1 VAQSDVIDPLLNISK
16 VMSSL
21 RAMAEPRGISQS
33 SQSVTR
39 DDDRPSD
46 KLSSAE
52 QNRLKESATIIG
64 KVLKIGAFKEGPE
77 AQRLGDLTPSQAQAI
92 KTAPAAVRD
101 KLQPAKKDNFL
112 GDLLSSLLGLL
123 GLASLSSVIGKIKNW
138 LLDKLSKFIIAPM
151 KKLFSWVGKQLW
163 GAVKWMGEKL
173 WGALKWA
180 GGKIWSGVK
189 WLGTKISGWA
199 GKLTDK
205 IKNSGFFKGFMSK
218 VQSAKDGLKVIWDD
232 AINAVKGYIDD
243 IAKYITSIKS
253 AALTAL
259 EKIPGYNLV
268 KKGVSMVGSGATAV
282 GKAVGRGA
290 AAVGKGAAAIGG
302 EAVEELGNIIK
313 AGKQKIGSYV
323 GGLFKGGAGKL
334 GSFFKSI
341 PILSGIIEGLFT
353 SYDIMNLKKDYATG
367 KINLDEL
374 RFKAGKRVAQGITGV
389 GGAALGAAAGTV
401 IGGPIGTL
409 VGGVGG
415 DILGRYL
422 GDLLVQKVISPNITK
437 KLGAFVTG
445 SGEMQDFL
453 VKNGSVYKFNTR
465 DEVLGMKTGGAIDN
479 LVNGLTQGLAKDN
492 SIIRDASIAQV
503 NKLDEL
509 IYLMTEYLKRSTQT
523 SSSPFKMSSDMGNL
537 PTKSFNIREQF
548 ANQTL
553 IPTTLQPI

>member
-1 VAQSDVIDPLLNISK
+1 MAQSDILDPILNISK

-21 RAMAEPRGISQS
+21 RAMTEPRGISQAT
-33 SQSVTR
+33 QSVTR

-46 KLSSAE
+46 KLSSTE
-52 QNRLKESATIIG
+52 QSRLKESATIIG

-101 KLQPAKKDNFL
+101 KIQPVKKDNFL

-123 GLASLSSVIGKIKNW
+123 GLSGLSSVIGKIKNW
-138 LLDKLSKFIIAPM
+138 LLDKFSKFIFTPM
-151 KKLFSWVGKQLW
+151 KKLFAWVGNKLW
-163 GAVKWMGEKL
+163 SAVKWVGNKL

-180 GGKIWSGVK
+180 GGKIWGGVK

-199 GKLTDK
+199 GKLADR

-218 VQSAKDGLKVIWDD
+218 VQTAKDGLRGVWDD
-232 AINAVKGYIDD
+232 AISAVKGYIDD
-243 IAKYITSIKS
+243 IAKYITNIKS

-268 KKGVSMVGSGATAV
+268 KKGVGVIGSGAAAVGGAV
-282 GKAVGRGA
+282 GKGA
-290 AAVGKGAAAIGG
+290 AAVGKGAAAVGG
-302 EAVEELGNIIK
+302 VAVEELGNIIK
-313 AGKQKIGSYV
+313 AGKQKIGSFV
-323 GGLFKGGAGKL
+323 GGLFKGGASKL

-341 PILSGIIEGLFT
+341 PIISGIIESLFA
-353 SYDIMNLKKDYATG
+353 SYDIINLKKDYESG

-401 IGGPIGTL
+401 IGGPIGAL

-445 SGEMQDFL
+445 TGEMQDFL

-509 IYLMTEYLKRSTQT
+509 IYLMTEYLKRSTQN
-523 SSSPFKMSSDMGNL
+523 SSSPFKMSNDVGNL

>member
-1 VAQSDVIDPLLNISK
+1 MEQNDVLDPLLNISK
-16 VMSSL
+16 VMSCL
-21 RAMAEPRGISQS
+21 RAMTEPRGISQS
-33 SQSVTR
+33 SQSITR
-39 DDDRPSD
+39 DDDRISD
-46 KLSSAE
+46 KLSSTE

-77 AQRLGDLTPSQAQAI
+77 AQRLGDLTPSQSQAI

-123 GLASLSSVIGKIKNW
+123 GLSGLSSVIGKIKNW
-138 LLDKLSKFIIAPM
+138 LLDKFSKFIFTPM
-151 KKLFSWVGKQLW
+151 KKLFVWIGNKLW
-163 GAVKWMGEKL
+163 GAVKWVGQKL

-199 GKLTDK
+199 GKLADK

-218 VQSAKDGLKVIWDD
+218 VQSAKDGLKGVWDD

-259 EKIPGYNLV
+259 EKLPGYNLV
-268 KKGVSMVGSGATAV
+268 KKGVSTVGSGATAV

-302 EAVEELGNIIK
+302 AAVEELGNIIK
-313 AGKQKIGSYV
+313 AGKQKIGAYV
-323 GGLFKGGAGKL
+323 GGLFKGGGSKL

-445 SGEMQDFL
+445 TGEMQDFL

-509 IYLMTEYLKRSTQT
+509 IYLMTEYLKRSSQPSP
-523 SSSPFKMSSDMGNL
+523 SSFKMSGDIGNL